1 MTFTSKTKRTAA
13 AIAATVLVSVGSIGM
28 THAAPYYF
36 QDQNSNPQALYTN
49 PSCDGETDNCT
60 GFGTKCGVDMY
71 YSSYSE
77 QRALEMW
84 KYKGYIKIR
93 QNSGS
98 HPVVC
103 ELIR

>member
-1 MTFTSKTKRTAA
+1 MTFSNRTKRTAA
-13 AIAATVLVSVGSIGM
+13 AFVAAVIVSVGSSGIAQ
-28 THAAPYYF
+28 AAPYYF

-49 PSCDGETDNCT
+49 PSCDGETDSCI

-71 YSSYSE
+71 YSKYSQ

-93 QNSGS
+93 QNSGG
-98 HPVVC
+98 HEVVC